1 MSKARINVEKL
12 NDIVSVIDF
21 GAVGD
26 GVTDDTAAFNAAIAS
41 LPPHGGTVFIPSGD
55 YRINL
60 VITKSSVRLLGEDV
74 SPHRGATSKRGLR
87 PYNLALP
94 VITIGND
101 TAYVEHVCL
110 DTISIVDNSDA
121 GAQTGLRLAGGAYAF
136 YAVNLMIAGFQQYC
150 LHIQGGTNYPCAYV
164 YITNFSF
171 ANGQQGPDGSAVIYT
186 RYGNNFT
193 SAIFF
198 ENGRLNNGFNS
209 LDRLLINDSCEPYFS
224 NTWFEADGTRRGIKI
239 LKSDAGAP
247 NPNVRGVNAALDS
260 SSSSHIL
267 VEIGWSSLLLWP
279 LHIRNSFTIDGLL
292 ENNAAATSERT
303 GASFYSPEMSTGQI
317 ATNSIRFPTPEASL
331 DESARIGGFGSANSR
346 SMALRANRFE
356 FKSLVQDAI
365 RVVSADAT
373 PTIAGIDL
381 TETSTSKQ
389 AFVRNVSGELR
400 LLPASGSAVQ
410 AGDGAWNGNPLRLG
424 TYYLWVDATGD
435 LRIKNGV
442 PSSDTDGTVVGTQT

>member
-41 LPPHGGTVFIPSGD
+41 LPPYGGTVFIPSGN
-55 YRINL
+55 YRVNL
-60 VITKSSVRLLGEDV
+60 VITKSSVRLLGEDL
-74 SPHRGATSKRGLR
+74 SPHRGAAFKRGLR
-87 PYNLALP
+87 PYNPALP

-101 TAYVEHVCL
+101 TAYVEHVSL
-110 DTISIVDNSDA
+110 DTISIVDDSTA

-171 ANGQQGPDGSAVIYT
+171 SNGQQGPDGSAVIYT

-193 SAIFF
+193 TAMFF
-198 ENGRLNNGFNS
+198 AQGRLNNGFNS
-209 LDRLLINDSCEPYFS
+209 LDRLLINDGCQPYFA
-224 NTWFEADGTRRGIKI
+224 NTWFEATGTRRGIKI
-239 LKSDAGAP
+239 LKSDAGTS
-247 NPNVRGVNAALDS
+247 NPYVLGANSSLDS
-260 SSSSHIL
+260 SSSSDIL
-267 VEIGWSSLLLWP
+267 VESAWSSSLAWGQA
-279 LHIRNSFTIDGLL
+279 IQGSMTVDGLL
-292 ENNAAATSERT
+292 ENNASATSVRA
-303 GASFYSPEMSTGQI
+303 GASTYG
-317 ATNSIRFPTPEASL
+317 SIILAADMVTQRISFPTNEAST
-331 DESARIGGFGSANSR
+331 DQSARISAFGSANTR
-346 SMALRANRFE
+346 SMALFANRFD
-356 FKSLVQDAI
+356 FKSLVQNGV
-365 RVVSADAT
+365 RVVSSDAT

-381 TETSTSKQ
+381 LEINTNKQ
-389 AFVRNVSGELR
+389 AFVRNVSGELQ

-435 LRIKNGV
+435 LRIKNGA